1 MEVASMLEM
10 IRAELNKALRKKRF
24 WVLFAIVAVIVPL
37 VQVVSAGFLSGRV
50 SSALAESSAVTRA
63 ISEIASPYSLAR
75 NHIGGTL
82 QALLY
87 VLAAIVAVFIVGEDR
102 TYKMW
107 KTILVAQPNRLR
119 VLTAKFL
126 SGMLILLIMI
136 VGGLIGALVFGSVS
150 IALGYATTFAG
161 DWGNLLGIA
170 ALQWLVLAAPLALG
184 FLISWLTVSPA
195 IAVIGVVVLPAL
207 VEGIVTALM
216 ALTVNRI
223 TPLTGAFEIQRI
235 QDNIER
241 VRQFFFTPNV
251 GIGSRL
257 IGDAIKGL
265 GLGNSSDAVIPV
277 VDWNQIWASAGVSAV
292 YFALFGAVLI
302 WNFTTRDVHD

>member
-10 IRAELNKALRKKRF
+10 IRAELTKALRKKRF
-24 WVLFAIVAVIVPL
+24 WVLFAIVAVIVPS

-107 KTILVAQPNRLR
+107 KTILVAQPNRLK
-119 VLTAKFL
+119 VLSAKFL

-161 DWGNLLGIA
+161 DWSNLLGIT

-195 IAVIGVVVLPAL
+195 IAVIGVIFMPAIL
-207 VEGIVTALM
+207 ETIVTALM
-216 ALTVNRI
+216 ALTVNKI
-223 TPLTGAFEIQRI
+223 TPMTGALEIQRI
-235 QDNIER
+235 QHNIEQ

-257 IGDAIKGL
+257 LGDTIKGL
-265 GLGNSSDAVIPV
+265 NLGGSSNAVIPV
-277 VDWNQIWASAGVSAV
+277 MDWNQIWASVGVSAV
-292 YFALFGAVLI
+292 YFGLFGAVLI

>member
-10 IRAELNKALRKKRF
+10 IKAELVKALHKKRF
-24 WVLFAIVAVIVPL
+24 WLLFAIIAVIVPM
-37 VQVVSAGFLSGRV
+37 VQVISAGFLSGRV
-50 SSALAESSAVTRA
+50 SSALAESATVTRA

-75 NHIGGTL
+75 NHVGGTL

-136 VGGLIGALVFGSVS
+136 VGGLIGALLFGSIS

-161 DWGNLLGIA
+161 DWGNLIGIT

-195 IAVIGVVVLPAL
+195 IAVIGVIFMPAIL
-207 VEGIVTALM
+207 ETIVTALM

-223 TPLTGAFEIQRI
+223 TPLTAAFEAQRI
-235 QDNIER
+235 QQNIETMR
-241 VRQFFFTPNV
+241 HYFFTPNV

-257 IGDAIKGL
+257 LGDTIKGL
-265 GLGNSSDAVIPV
+265 NLGGSSDTMIPV
-277 VDWNQIWASAGVSAV
+277 MDWNQIWASAGVATV
-292 YFALFGAVLI
+292 YFAIFAGLLV